1 MSFLPQPSDCC
12 NRNCST
18 GTGSTTDTEALL
30 QIFTGSYDDPNGNV
44 TPDFPTLPA
53 EYYKDE
59 NLPNIWRWSVAEQMW
74 FATITP

>member
-12 NRNCST
+12 DRNCSATT
-18 GTGSTTDTEALL
+18 GTTETSVAT
-30 QIFTGSYDDPNGNV
+30 QIITGSFDDPNGNV
-44 TPDFPTLPA
+44 TPDNLLLAA

-59 NLPNIWRWSVAEQMW
+59 NLPNIWRWSVTDQMW